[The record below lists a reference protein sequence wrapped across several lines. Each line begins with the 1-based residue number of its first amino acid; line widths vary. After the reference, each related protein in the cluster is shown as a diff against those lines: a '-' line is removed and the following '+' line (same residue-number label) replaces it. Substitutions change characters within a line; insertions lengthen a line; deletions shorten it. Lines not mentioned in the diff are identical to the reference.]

1 MDASESAAQAAE
13 AAAAAAAAA
22 ALFGTLPGGVGQL
35 TLAQI

>member
-13 AAAAAAAAA
+13 AAAVAAAAA
-22 ALFGTLPGGVGQL
+22 ALSDTLPGGVGQL